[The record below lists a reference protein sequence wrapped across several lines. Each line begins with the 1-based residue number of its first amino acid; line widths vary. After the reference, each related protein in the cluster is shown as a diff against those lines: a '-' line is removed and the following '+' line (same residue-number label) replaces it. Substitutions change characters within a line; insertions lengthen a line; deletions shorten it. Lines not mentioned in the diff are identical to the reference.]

1 MDSQD
6 LIFDSLHEECGVVG
20 IAVNQREDVA
30 AYAFHALYALQ
41 HRGQQSAGIA
51 VNDDGVIT
59 AHCDEGLANDVF
71 NETTLASLGEGR
83 MAVGHVRYSTTGG
96 DKRANCQPLVVN
108 HVKGSMALA
117 HNGNLTNDAE
127 LREELELAGS
137 IFHTTSDSE
146 VIAYTVTKER
156 ITSGSIEEALSR
168 AMDKLRGAYSLVIM
182 SPTKLIAA
190 RDPFGFRP
198 LCMGEFPQGGY
209 CFGSESCALDAM
221 GAKLVRDVE
230 PGEIIIVKN
239 GEIESRREHCGKEKH
254 SLCVFEYIYFAR
266 PDSYIEGC
274 SVHAARKR
282 AGAFLALEHPAQA
295 DVVIGVPDSGIDA
308 ALGYSQQ
315 SGIPYG
321 VGFIKNKYIGRTFIA
336 PTQEA
341 RERGVRIKLN
351 PVEDTV
357 RGKRVVLIDDSIVR
371 GTTMAR
377 IVKLLRSAGAS
388 EVHVR
393 SAAPKFLFPCY
404 FGTDVPSREELLAN
418 KYSEEEMLKKLDAD
432 SIGFLS
438 VRDAKLIAGN
448 GCSDYCIGCFTGE
461 YPCDPPKRRWENKY
475 SKKIGETKED

>member
-6 LIFDSLHEECGVVG
+6 LIFNSLHEECGVVG
-20 IAVNQREDVA
+20 IAVNTADDVA

-59 AHCDEGLANDVF
+59 AHCDEGLVNDVF
-71 NETTLASLGEGR
+71 NESVLSALGMGQ

-96 DKRANCQPLVVN
+96 DKRMNCQPLVVN
-108 HVKGSMALA
+108 HIKGSMALA

-137 IFHTTSDSE
+137 IFHTTTDSE
-146 VIAYTVTKER
+146 VIAYTITKER
-156 ITSGSIEEALSR
+156 ITSASIEEAVSR
-168 AMDKLRGAYSLVIM
+168 AMDRLTGAYSLVIM
-182 SPTKLIAA
+182 SPTKLIAV
-190 RDPFGFRP
+190 RDPQGFRP
-198 LCMGEFPQGGY
+198 LCIGEFSHGGY
-209 CFGSESCALDAM
+209 AFASETCALDAM
-221 GAKLVRDVE
+221 GAKFIRDVE
-230 PGEIIIVKN
+230 PGEIVIVKN
-239 GEIESRREHCGKEKH
+239 GELTTRREHCGKAKH
-254 SLCVFEYIYFAR
+254 ALCVFEYIYFAR

-282 AGAFLALEHPAQA
+282 AGAFLALEHPVQA

-308 ALGYSQQ
+308 ALGFAQQ

-336 PTQEA
+336 PNQAA
-341 RERGVRIKLN
+341 REKGVRIKLN

-357 RGKRVVLIDDSIVR
+357 KGKRVVLVDDSIVR
-371 GTTMAR
+371 GTTIAR
-377 IVKLLRSAGAS
+377 TVKILRGAGAS
-388 EVHVR
+388 EVHLR
-393 SAAPKFLFPCY
+393 LAAPKFLFPCY
-404 FGTDVPSREELLAN
+404 FGTDIPSKEELFAN
-418 KYSEEEMLKKLDAD
+418 KYTEEEMRDKLNVD

-438 VRDAKLIAGN
+438 VYDAKHIAGN
-448 GCSDYCIGCFTGE
+448 GCKDYCVGCFTGE
-461 YPCDPPKRRWENKY
+461 YPCEPPKRKWENKY